1 MLLEK
6 HIDVPIRIR
15 GTYNAATKYNV
26 GDVVRFVISGV
37 SKGWLLMVDAPAG
50 TAPRANS
57 AYWVEFTAALAE
69 TRGAQGLPAPA
80 PQVRYSDDGNV
91 FRPNYVDGDLF
102 REVSYDDGTT
112 WTRERIRGDR
122 GIQGIPGV
130 ARDGIDGTNAPLVI
144 WQYAADPPDDV
155 TPIEWRD
162 NYVQG
167 DVWKHWSNDGGT
179 TWGPPERILG
189 RDGRDGFDLERQYSD
204 SASGPWEVHDTGQE
218 WIRER
223 VGNVDPF
230 GPPIQRSGDAH
241 TTSEVTTAQAR
252 EIAAAAARARYT
264 DDEKTKVG
272 TVETGATADQ
282 TPEEIRDALESLGI
296 DLNDE
301 IVNMRDGL
309 RDATADD
316 YLKLGLGPDGKL
328 YRVKRTANPGHDAR
342 GMLNEYTNP
351 NFRGVSHGRPDNPQV
366 GQTYYNIRISQWY
379 LFFRNQVVAIIDA
392 QPITPI
398 QALGANTEWIGE
410 VDDQYQAIHAIEDF
424 DNTKAYYAVYGE
436 TLYVLDNST
445 YSAPTGVTYS
455 YEWVEAIPDDVV
467 TTEELNAAIAQVRS
481 EIPAVVGGG
490 EFYVD
495 ITPRYCRVDQLRGVL
510 VFVFTN
516 VPAKYNTANLIEVL
530 IDGSRAYRS
539 GWDTDTTYLRFDII
553 EQTVDNIISNTTP
566 DQAIWDVEVKFLNG
580 QTELGRERTPL
591 IINRSP
597 APTGGGTGASLSPEQ
612 EAAIEAVAGL
622 QTAVSENRSA
632 IQSND
637 TDIGE
642 NRTAIESN
650 DTDISTLRTDVDAKP
665 DDDDVTRIADERAAA
680 RFTDEEQTQ
689 VAKIEEIEGEID
701 ALQAVTENIPLS
713 ADVLWATSKVLATTE
728 TNAIVDV
735 DWTLTDEVPT
745 GVVIAAD
752 SLMSGDIIDIPKSIR
767 GELHVDIV
775 DGDDNLIQ
783 RLAVDLHVDNF
794 TFKDIYSNRLRVAVS
809 ESVIDDTKLSVW
821 LDNVSTITFDANT
834 TVKIYGVVSL
844 PRVDISGIRTRIDTA
859 ETELAALKSQVSNI
873 PVSQDV
879 LWLTSPVLNTRGGLA
894 NVFPQSVWTLGDDAP
909 AGISGFGNMISLP
922 SDIRGDLHFE
932 YYIGENLQGRA
943 LVPIH
948 TTETG
953 TVINL
958 RGAAGVLATITV
970 SATTSGSITI
980 TPANIRVQNNTT
992 IRVYGVS
999 ALPVSEVAGVT
1010 QAQLNAALRP
1020 FDVDVFPK
1028 LTKIA
1033 AADFVKTFVL
1043 EFGRVPPEIARANR
1057 LIVTINGSPV
1067 YNGLPTGGFTDNKVL
1082 PLPVTDR
1089 QINNIITNIQP
1100 TDETLIVN
1108 INFRLNNEPANLAS
1122 RSAFIVI
1129 DRN

>member
-80 PQVRYSDDGNV
+80 PQVRYSDDGNA

-130 ARDGIDGTNAPLVI
+130 GTDGIDGTNAPLVI

-155 TPIEWRD
+155 TPLEWRD

-167 DVWKHWSNDGGT
+167 DVWKHWSNDGGA

-204 SASGPWEVHDTGQE
+204 SASGPWEVNDTGQE

-223 VGNVDPF
+223 VGSVDPF

-241 TTSEVTTAQAR
+241 TTSEVTAAQAR

-301 IVNMRDGL
+301 IVDMHDGL
-309 RDATADD
+309 RQATAAD
-316 YLKLGLGPDGKL
+316 YGKLGLGPDGIL
-328 YRVKRTANPGHDAR
+328 YRVNRTANPGHDAS
-342 GMLNEYTNP
+342 GTFNEYTHASFRDVSRDSP
-351 NFRGVSHGRPDNPQV
+351 NLPLDNQI
-366 GQTYYNIRISQWY
+366 YYNSRRHQFYIFIRQPVTNI
-379 LFFRNQVVAIIDA
+379 LVA

-398 QALGANTEWIGE
+398 QALGPNTEWIGE
-410 VDDQYQAIHAIEDF
+410 VDDQYQAVHAIEDF
-424 DNTKAYYAVYGE
+424 DNTKAYYAVYSE

-495 ITPRYCRVDQLRGVL
+495 ITPRYCRVDQLRGIL

-539 GWDTDTTYLRFDII
+539 GWDTNTTYLRFDII
-553 EQTVDNIISNTTP
+553 DQTVDNIISNTTP

-612 EAAIEAVAGL
+612 EAAIAAVAGL
-622 QTAVSENRSA
+622 ESAVSALGTE
-632 IQSND
+632 
-637 TDIGE
+637 
-642 NRTAIESN
+642 
-650 DTDISTLRTDVDAKP
+650 VDAKP
-665 DDDDVTRIADERAAA
+665 DEDDVTRIADERAAA

-689 VAKIEEIEGEID
+689 VAKIETIEGEID
-701 ALQAVTENIPLS
+701 ALQTVTENIPLS

-728 TNAIVDV
+728 TNAIVDA

-745 GVVIAAD
+745 GVVISAD

-783 RLAVDLHVDNF
+783 RLAVDLHVDLF
-794 TFKDIYSNRLRVAVS
+794 TFKDIYSNRLRVSVS

-834 TVKIYGVVSL
+834 RIKIYGVVSL
-844 PRVDISGIRTRIDTA
+844 SRTDISGIRSRIETA

-873 PVSQDV
+873 PVSSTV
-879 LWLTSPVLNTRGGLA
+879 LWATSVGLSSIASDNAATNTWRLSRDVPTGVVTSGNILTIPET
-894 NVFPQSVWTLGDDAP
+894 
-909 AGISGFGNMISLP
+909 
-922 SDIRGDLHFE
+922 IRGDLHVD
-932 YYIGENLQGRA
+932 IVASDGNLLER
-943 LVPIH
+943 LIVPIH
-948 TTETG
+948 PGNTRFSSRSFATLEVRIVAERSPD
-953 TVINL
+953 TVLSLWLYNISGNL
-958 RGAAGVLATITV
+958 
-970 SATTSGSITI
+970 SFPSGSS
-980 TPANIRVQNNTT
+980 VQ
-992 IRVYGVS
+992 IYAVS
-999 ALPVSEVAGVT
+999 ALPVAEVAGVT
-1010 QAQLNAALRP
+1010 EAQLNAALRP

-1028 LTKIA
+1028 LTKITT
-1033 AADFVKTFVL
+1033 ADFVKTFVL

-1082 PLPVTDR
+1082 PLPITSR